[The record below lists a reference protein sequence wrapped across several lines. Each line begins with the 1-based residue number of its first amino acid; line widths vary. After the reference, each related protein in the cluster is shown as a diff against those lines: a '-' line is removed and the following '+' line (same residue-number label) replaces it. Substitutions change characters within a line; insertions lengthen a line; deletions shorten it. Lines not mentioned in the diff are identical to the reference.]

1 MLQNVILN
9 EAETMKTWSGFIT
22 ESTGVTDRSKLTWM
36 SKYCAFHD
44 MNEKAQLNESVY
56 GYAHMNPN
64 MNVGGMGDIKF
75 PGHNPSNGYDGQ
87 RGSGD
92 NPFSLLPLAV
102 QVAAQTIALDLVPVV
117 PMQGPLGILQYMDY
131 VYEGGRTNRYPAL
144 GNADPSKTSP
154 LMVKLSLTYEDGG
167 KVSIA
172 DLKRSFKPGD
182 VISKG
187 KNPAGYEL
195 IFVAFGRIDGRP
207 IFQVKEMSDVTGVA
221 TNGGENAKRPL
232 YEVLTEGAY
241 AGMPG
246 TVLVENPDYGKNPA
260 DVPNAN
266 VTDAYLPED
275 VTFAVEDI
283 DTVKALEDFIPGYT
297 GAGFKYPGKDGKMH
311 PMSAKPY
318 SREQGES
325 TPSNMMSLNVFT
337 EKVEA
342 KTIQVKGTIT
352 REQIQD
358 LKAYGIDALAQVE
371 AELVNE
377 LTQHINR
384 ELLDRIFAL
393 GEKNHDEALAYEGI
407 NLNTLFTV
415 EANPADAMQ
424 RAVDLG
430 HTDCVVSYV
439 GGGAETLG
447 TVQRR
452 IMSKVLAA
460 SNLIAQR
467 GRRGAGTFAVCSA
480 HIATALQDCA
490 GFVAY
495 PLSNTINQT
504 AGSLYPV
511 GAISGVSI
519 YVDPNMTWDDTRIVV
534 GRKGKDNEPGLVFM
548 PYLMADK
555 LSYPAEGM
563 EGAPVTS
570 LKSRYAIVEAGHHPQ
585 LYYYT
590 FHIIVDDGVTLI

>member
-1 MLQNVILN
+1 MIQNVILN

-36 SKYCAFHD
+36 SKYCAFHE
-44 MNEKAQLNESVY
+44 MHEKQQLNESVH
-56 GYAHMNPN
+56 GYAHLNPN
-64 MNVGGMGDIKF
+64 MNVGGMGAISF
-75 PGHNPSNGYDGQ
+75 PGANPTNGYDGQ

-131 VYEGGRTNRYPAL
+131 VYEGGRTNNRPNP
-144 GNADPSKTSP
+144 GNHPSNTSP
-154 LMVKLSLTYEDGG
+154 LMVKVSLAYGGG
-167 KVSIA
+167 KLNEFNEEKGLTVKKG
-172 DLKRSFKPGD
+172 DKVVPTLLKEGFKPGD
-182 VISKG
+182 KVRFGSAYEE
-187 KNPAGYEL
+187 NEYEL

-207 IFQVKEMSDVTGVA
+207 IFQVKEKTYHNGIM
-221 TNGGENAKRPL
+221 NGGEGASRSLFDVISKEGIRFNFEHTVTPA
-232 YEVLTEGAY
+232 TEDTPAEMETL
-241 AGMPG
+241 ALN
-246 TVLVENPDYGKNPA
+246 LVA
-260 DVPNAN
+260 
-266 VTDAYLPED
+266 T
-275 VTFAVEDI
+275 DI

-297 GAGFKYPGKDGKMH
+297 GAGFANGK
-311 PMSAKPY
+311 PMSARPY
-318 SREQGES
+318 TREEGES

-384 ELLDRIFAL
+384 ELLNRIFRL
-393 GEKNHDEALAYEGI
+393 GVRNHEEAENYEGI
-407 NLNTLFTV
+407 NLNTHFTV
-415 EANPADAMQ
+415 TPDEVAPEGFLA
-424 RAVDLG
+424 
-430 HTDCVVSYV
+430 SYV

-447 TVQRR
+447 TIQRR

-504 AGSLYPV
+504 AGSLFPV

-519 YVDPNMTWDDTRIVV
+519 YVDPNMPWFDNRIVV
-534 GRKGKDNEPGLVFM
+534 GRKGKDNEPGIVFM

-555 LSYPAEGM
+555 LSYPSEGM

-585 LYYYT
+585 LSYYT
-590 FHIIVDDGVTLI
+590 FEISFGEGVTLV

>member
-9 EAETMKTWSGFIT
+9 EAETLKTWSGFIT

-44 MNEKAQLNESVY
+44 MNEKANLNESAL
-56 GYAHMNPN
+56 GYAHLNPN
-64 MNVGGMGDIKF
+64 MNVGGMGAPYF
-75 PGHNPSNGYDGQ
+75 PGANPNNGYDGVK
-87 RGSGD
+87 GSGD

-131 VYEGGRTNRYPAL
+131 VYEGGKTNLRPRFEGEWPA
-144 GNADPSKTSP
+144 GDESKTAP
-154 LMVKLSLTYEDGG
+154 LMVKLTLSTGADSDSDGNPD
-167 KVSIA
+167 KLNHA
-172 DLKRSFKPGD
+172 AMFEALKKTFAPGYKKTID
-182 VISKG
+182 E
-187 KNPAGYEL
+187 YEL
-195 IFVAFGRIDGRP
+195 LFVALGRIDGRP
-207 IFQVKEMSDVTGVA
+207 IFQVKEKPYHVTDIAV
-221 TNGGENAKRPL
+221 NGGEGASKTLAETLFNADI
-232 YEVLTEGAY
+232 EGY
-241 AGMPG
+241 K
-246 TVLVENPDYGKNPA
+246 VI
-260 DVPNAN
+260 
-266 VTDAYLPED
+266 
-275 VTFAVEDI
+275 DI
-283 DTVKALEDFIPGYT
+283 DTVKALEDYIPGFT
-297 GAGFKYPGKDGKMH
+297 GAGFKNGN
-311 PMSAKPY
+311 PMSAKAY
-318 SREQGES
+318 DRATGES

-384 ELLDRIFAL
+384 ELLDEIFAL
-393 GEKNHDEALAYEGI
+393 GEQNYREALAFEGI
-407 NLNTLFTV
+407 NLNTLFTIDPAKT
-415 EANPADAMQ
+415 EA
-424 RAVDLG
+424 G
-430 HTDCVVSYV
+430 YTVSFV

-447 TVQRR
+447 TIQRR
-452 IMSKVLAA
+452 IMSKILAA

-480 HIATALQDCA
+480 AIATALQDCA

-519 YVDPNMTWDDTRIVV
+519 YVDPNMPWSDTRIAV
-534 GRKGKDNEPGLVFM
+534 GRKGKDNEPGIVFM

-570 LKSRYAIVEAGHHPQ
+570 LKSRYAIVKAGHHPQ

-590 FHIIVDDGVTLI
+590 FNIKLDNGVSLY

>member
-9 EAETMKTWSGFIT
+9 EAEVLKTWSGFIT
-22 ESTGVTDRSKLTWM
+22 ESTGVTDRAKLTWM
-36 SKYCAFHD
+36 SKYCAYHD
-44 MNEKAQLNESVY
+44 MNEKQALNESAL
-56 GYAHMNPN
+56 GYAHLNPN
-64 MNVGGMGDIKF
+64 MNVGGMGAAYF
-75 PGHNPSNGYDGQ
+75 PGANPNNGYDGV

-131 VYEGGRTNRYPAL
+131 VYEGGKTNFRPRFEGEWPL
-144 GNADPSKTSP
+144 GDESKTAP
-154 LMVKLSLTYEDGG
+154 IMVKLTLSKGDGSDSDSELENALG
-167 KVSIA
+167 DAAHAHDDAIAHAASFKELQKV
-172 DLKRSFKPGD
+172 FKPGAKFN
-182 VISKG
+182 I
-187 KNPAGYEL
+187 PGYEL
-195 IFVAFGRIDGRP
+195 IFVALGRIDGRP
-207 IFQVKEMSDVTGVA
+207 IFQVKEQPYMNESLHV
-221 TNGGENAKRPL
+221 NGGEGASKSL
-232 YEVLTEGAY
+232 AEVLL
-241 AGMPG
+241 AGSEKVG
-246 TVLVENPDYGKNPA
+246 GFYVV
-260 DVPNAN
+260 
-266 VTDAYLPED
+266 
-275 VTFAVEDI
+275 DI
-283 DTVKALEDFIPGYT
+283 DTVKALEDFIPGFS
-297 GAGFKYPGKDGKMH
+297 GAGFKNGD
-311 PMSAKPY
+311 PMSAKSY
-318 SREQGES
+318 DRETGES
-325 TPSNMMSLNVFT
+325 TPSNMMSLNTFT
-337 EKVEA
+337 LSVKA
-342 KTIQVKGTIT
+342 KTIQVKGAIT

-358 LKAYGIDALAQVE
+358 LKAYGIDAVAQVE

-384 ELLDRIFAL
+384 EILDEIFAL
-393 GEKNHDEALAYEGI
+393 GDQNHVESEAFEGI
-407 NLNTLFTV
+407 NLNTYFTV
-415 EANPADAMQ
+415 KPDDA
-424 RAVDLG
+424 APEGYVA
-430 HTDCVVSYV
+430 SYV

-447 TVQRR
+447 TIQRR
-452 IMSKVLAA
+452 IYSKVLAA

-480 HIATALQDCA
+480 AIATALQDCA

-495 PLSNTINQT
+495 PLSNTINQN

-519 YVDPNMTWDDTRIVV
+519 YVDPNLPWSATKIAV

-570 LKSRYAIVEAGHHPQ
+570 LKSRYALVRAGHHPQ

-590 FHIIVDDGVTLI
+590 FDIKLGEGVSLY

>member
-9 EAETMKTWSGFIT
+9 EAEVMKTWSGFIT

-36 SKYCAFHD
+36 SKYCAYHD
-44 MNEKAQLNESVY
+44 MDEKRKLNESVH

-64 MNVGGMGDIKF
+64 MNVGGMGAVSF
-75 PGHNPSNGYDGQ
+75 PGANPNNGYDGV

-131 VYEGGRTNRYPAL
+131 VYEGGRTNVRPGI
-144 GNADPSKTSP
+144 GNADPSNTSP
-154 LMVKLSLTYEDGG
+154 LMIKLSLELNGE
-167 KVSIA
+167 KAKSA
-172 DLKRSFKPGD
+172 DLKKYFKPGKKVTFD
-182 VISKG
+182 GEKY
-187 KNPAGYEL
+187 GYEL
-195 IFVAFGRIDGRP
+195 IFVALGRIDGKP
-207 IFQVKEMSDVTGVA
+207 IFQVKEKSLVGEGFY
-221 TNGGENAKRPL
+221 NGGEAGKPSL
-232 YEVLTEGAY
+232 AEVLLGFEVKGESDGEDT
-241 AGMPG
+241 
-246 TVLVENPDYGKNPA
+246 TVQEKVNNFT
-260 DVPNAN
+260 V
-266 VTDAYLPED
+266 V
-275 VTFAVEDI
+275 DI
-283 DTVKALEDFIPGYT
+283 DTVKALEDFIPGFT
-297 GAGFKYPGKDGKMH
+297 GAGFKNGN
-311 PMSAKPY
+311 PMSSKPY
-318 SREQGES
+318 TREQGES

-337 EKVEA
+337 QEVKA

-384 ELLDRIFAL
+384 ELLEEIFEL
-393 GEKNHDEALAYEGI
+393 GRQNHEESEAFEGV
-407 NLNTLFTV
+407 NLNTYF
-415 EANPADAMQ
+415 
-424 RAVDLG
+424 
-430 HTDCVVSYV
+430 VVKPDDKAPEGFVPSFV

-447 TVQRR
+447 TIQRR

-504 AGSLYPV
+504 AGSLFPV

-519 YVDPNMTWDDTRIVV
+519 YVDPNMPWFDNRIVV
-534 GRKGKDNEPGLVFM
+534 GRKGKDNEPGIVFM

-555 LSYPAEGM
+555 LTYPSEGM

-570 LKSRYAIVEAGHHPQ
+570 LKSRYAIVKAGHHPQ

-590 FHIIVDDGVTLI
+590 FEIALGDGVTLV

>member
-1 MLQNVILN
+1 MLQNIILN
-9 EAETMKTWSGFIT
+9 EAEVMKTWSGFIT

-44 MNEKAQLNESVY
+44 MNEKAQLNESAH
-56 GYAHMNPN
+56 GYAHLNPG
-64 MNVGGMGDIKF
+64 MNVGGMGQMYF
-75 PGHNPSNGYDGQ
+75 PGANPNNGYDGVK
-87 RGSGD
+87 GSGD

-131 VYEGGRTNRYPAL
+131 VYEGGKTNLRPRFEGEWPA
-144 GNADPSKTSP
+144 GDESKTAP
-154 LMVKLSLTYEDGG
+154 LMVKLTLTTGKDSDSDGSLDVMNHAAMFE
-167 KVSIA
+167 S
-172 DLKRSFKPGD
+172 LKATFAPGYKET
-182 VISKG
+182 VG
-187 KNPAGYEL
+187 EYEL
-195 IFVAFGRIDGRP
+195 IFVALARIDGRP
-207 IFQVKEMSDVTGVA
+207 IFQVKEKAHTMDA
-221 TNGGENAKRPL
+221 FINGGE
-232 YEVLTEGAY
+232 GASRSL
-241 AGMPG
+241 AETLFTDGA
-246 TVLVENPDYGKNPA
+246 TVGGFQVI
-260 DVPNAN
+260 
-266 VTDAYLPED
+266 
-275 VTFAVEDI
+275 DI
-283 DTVKALEDFIPGYT
+283 DTVKALEDFIPGFT
-297 GAGFKYPGKDGKMH
+297 GAGFKNGN
-311 PMSAKPY
+311 PMSAKSY
-318 SREQGES
+318 DRATGES
-325 TPSNMMSLNVFT
+325 TPSNMMSLNTFT

-342 KTIQVKGTIT
+342 KTIQVKGAIT

-384 ELLDRIFAL
+384 ELLDEIFIL
-393 GEKNHDEALAYEGI
+393 GEQNYREALAFEGI
-407 NLNTLFTV
+407 NLNTYFTV
-415 EANPADAMQ
+415 EAGDTKEGY
-424 RAVDLG
+424 VS
-430 HTDCVVSYV
+430 SYV

-447 TVQRR
+447 TIQRR

-480 HIATALQDCA
+480 AIATALQDCA

-495 PLSNTINQT
+495 PLSNTVNQT

-511 GAISGVSI
+511 GAITGVSI
-519 YVDPNMTWDDTRIVV
+519 YVDPNMPWSDTRIVV
-534 GRKGKDNEPGLVFM
+534 GRKGKDNEPGIVFM

-555 LSYPAEGM
+555 LSFPSEGM

-570 LKSRYAIVEAGHHPQ
+570 LKSRYAIVKAGHHPQ

-590 FHIIVDDGVTLI
+590 FNIQLGKGVSLY

>member
-1 MLQNVILN
+1 MLQNVVLN
-9 EAETMKTWSGFIT
+9 EAEVVKTWSGFIT
-22 ESTGVTDRSKLTWM
+22 ESTGVTEKSKLAWM

-44 MNEKAQLNESVY
+44 MNEKAQLNESAQ
-56 GYAHMNPN
+56 GYAHLNPG
-64 MNVGGMGDIKF
+64 MNVGGMGAPYF
-75 PGHNPSNGYDGQ
+75 PGANPNNGYDGV

-131 VYEGGRTNRYPAL
+131 VYEGGKTNLRPRFEGDAE
-144 GNADPSKTSP
+144 SKTAP
-154 LMVKLSLTYEDGG
+154 LMVKLTLATGNTNSDSAIDLND
-167 KVSIA
+167 KVASHAAIYKN
-172 DLKRSFKPGD
+172 LQKIFKPGYK
-182 VISKG
+182 IT
-187 KNPAGYEL
+187 AGDFEL
-195 IFVAFGRIDGRP
+195 TFVALARIDGRP
-207 IFQVKEMSDVTGVA
+207 IFQVKEKPLFEQWGTA
-221 TNGGENAKRPL
+221 INGGE
-232 YEVLTEGAY
+232 GASKSLAETLFDDTFKFSIA
-241 AGMPG
+241 AGDG
-246 TVLVENPDYGKNPA
+246 VEAADYY
-260 DVPNAN
+260 V
-266 VTDAYLPED
+266 V
-275 VTFAVEDI
+275 DI
-283 DTVKALEDFIPGYT
+283 DTVKALEDFVPGFT
-297 GAGFKYPGKDGKMH
+297 GAGFKNGQ
-311 PMSAKPY
+311 PMSAASY
-318 SREQGES
+318 DRATGES
-325 TPSNMMSLNVFT
+325 TPSNMMSLNTFT

-342 KTIQVKGTIT
+342 RTIQVKGAIT

-393 GEKNHDEALAYEGI
+393 GQKNYQEALAFEGI
-407 NLNTLFTV
+407 NLNTFFTV
-415 EANPADAMQ
+415 NTNEPVPA
-424 RAVDLG
+424 G
-430 HTDCVVSYV
+430 YISSYV

-447 TVQRR
+447 TIQRR

-480 HIATALQDCA
+480 AIATALQDCA
-490 GFVAY
+490 GFTAY

-519 YVDPNMTWDDTRIVV
+519 YVDPNMPWSDTRIVV

-555 LSYPAEGM
+555 LSYPSEGM

-590 FHIIVDDGVTLI
+590 FNIALGEGVNLY

>member
-9 EAETMKTWSGFIT
+9 EAEVMKTWSGFIT
-22 ESTGVTDRSKLTWM
+22 ESTGVTDRSKLAWM

-44 MNEKAQLNESVY
+44 MNEKQNLNESAL
-56 GYAHMNPN
+56 GYAHLNPN
-64 MNVGGMGDIKF
+64 MNVGGMGAPYF
-75 PGHNPSNGYDGQ
+75 PGANPNNGYDGV

-131 VYEGGRTNRYPAL
+131 VYEGGKTNIRPRFDGRDSSNTA
-144 GNADPSKTSP
+144 P
-154 LMVKLSLTYEDGG
+154 LMVKLTLSLGDGSDSDSELENIYG
-167 KVSIA
+167 DPAHAHDDALGHAAAYKNLKKSFVPGMA
-172 DLKRSFKPGD
+172 DINLGDDFTLK
-182 VISKG
+182 
-187 KNPAGYEL
+187 
-195 IFVAFGRIDGRP
+195 FVALARIDGRP
-207 IFQVKEMSDVTGVA
+207 IFIVKEKAYQGGNVF
-221 TNGGENAKRPL
+221 GGEA
-232 YEVLTEGAY
+232 
-241 AGMPG
+241 AGKS
-246 TVLVENPDYGKNPA
+246 LA
-260 DVPNAN
+260 DVLFGDEPAEIKGADDK
-266 VTDAYLPED
+266 VYY
-275 VTFAVEDI
+275 AVDI
-283 DTVKALEDFIPGYT
+283 DTVKALEDYIPGFT
-297 GAGFKYPGKDGKMH
+297 GAGFKEGN
-311 PMSAKPY
+311 PMSAKAY
-318 SREQGES
+318 DRQTGES
-325 TPSNMMSLNVFT
+325 TPSNIMSLNTFT

-342 KTIQVKGTIT
+342 KTIQVKGAIT

-384 ELLDRIFAL
+384 EILDNIFEL
-393 GEKNHDEALAYEGI
+393 GAQNHQEAEAFEGI
-407 NLNTLFTV
+407 NLNTYFV
-415 EANPADAMQ
+415 AEPGADDIAGY
-424 RAVDLG
+424 VK
-430 HTDCVVSYV
+430 SYV

-447 TVQRR
+447 TIQRR

-480 HIATALQDCA
+480 GIATALQDCA

-495 PLSNTINQT
+495 PLSNTINQN

-519 YVDPNMTWDDTRIVV
+519 YVDPNMPWDNQKIVV
-534 GRKGKDNEPGLVFM
+534 GRKGTDKEPGVVFM

-570 LKSRYAIVEAGHHPQ
+570 LKSRYAIVRAGHNPQ
-585 LYYYT
+585 LYYYS
-590 FHIIVDDGVTLI
+590 FDIKLGEGVSLY

>member
-1 MLQNVILN
+1 MLQNVMLN
-9 EAETMKTWSGFIT
+9 EQECLKTWSSFIT
-22 ESTGVTDRSKLTWM
+22 ESTGVTDRGKLTWM

-44 MNEKAQLNESVY
+44 MHEKQNLNESAL
-56 GYAHMNPN
+56 GYAHLNPN
-64 MNVGGMGDIKF
+64 MNVGGMGAAYL
-75 PGHNPSNGYDGQ
+75 PGANPNNSYDGV

-131 VYEGGRTNRYPAL
+131 VYEGGKTNLRPRFEGAWPV
-144 GNADPSKTSP
+144 GDESKTAP
-154 LMVKLSLTYEDGG
+154 LMVKLTLSEGDADSDAVLETALGDQAHAHDDA
-167 KVSIA
+167 IA
-172 DLKRSFKPGD
+172 HAVDFKKLQAVFKPGAKF
-182 VISKG
+182 VV
-187 KNPAGYEL
+187 PGYEL
-195 IFVAFGRIDGRP
+195 LFVALGRIDGRP
-207 IFQVKEMSDVTGVA
+207 IFQVKEDAYAALGKV
-221 TNGGENAKRPL
+221 NGGEGAAKSL
-232 YEVLTEGAY
+232 AEVLLGDGAKV
-241 AGMPG
+241 G
-246 TVLVENPDYGKNPA
+246 DYY
-260 DVPNAN
+260 V
-266 VTDAYLPED
+266 V
-275 VTFAVEDI
+275 DI
-283 DTVKALEDFIPGYT
+283 DTVKALEDFIPGFT
-297 GAGFKYPGKDGKMH
+297 GAGFRNGD
-311 PMSAKPY
+311 PMSAKAYDRPT
-318 SREQGES
+318 GES
-325 TPSNMMSLNVFT
+325 TPSNMMSLNTFT
-337 EKVEA
+337 LKVEA
-342 KTIQVKGTIT
+342 KTIQVKGAIT

-358 LKAYGIDALAQVE
+358 LKAYGIDAVAQVE

-384 ELLDRIFAL
+384 ELLNEIFDL
-393 GEKNHDEALAYEGI
+393 GRQNHIEAEAFEGI
-407 NLNTLFTV
+407 NLNTYFTAKV
-415 EANPADAMQ
+415 DDA
-424 RAVDLG
+424 APKGYVA
-430 HTDCVVSYV
+430 SYI

-447 TVQRR
+447 TIQRR

-480 HIATALQDCA
+480 AIATALQDCA

-495 PLSNTINQT
+495 PLSNTINQN

-519 YVDPNMTWDDTRIVV
+519 YVDPNLPWSDRRIVV

-570 LKSRYAIVEAGHHPQ
+570 LKSRYAIVRAGHHPQ
-585 LYYYT
+585 LYYYA
-590 FHIIVDDGVTLI
+590 FDIALGDGVSLY

>member
-9 EAETMKTWSGFIT
+9 EAETLKTWSGFIT

-44 MNEKAQLNESVY
+44 MNEKANLNESAL
-56 GYAHMNPN
+56 GYAHLNPN
-64 MNVGGMGDIKF
+64 MNVGGMGAPYF
-75 PGHNPSNGYDGQ
+75 PGANPNNGYDGVK
-87 RGSGD
+87 GSGD

-131 VYEGGRTNRYPAL
+131 VYEGGKTNLRPRFEGEWPA
-144 GNADPSKTSP
+144 GDESKTAP
-154 LMVKLSLTYEDGG
+154 LMVKLTLSTGADSDSDGNPD
-167 KVSIA
+167 KLNHA
-172 DLKRSFKPGD
+172 AMFEALKKTFAPGYKKTID
-182 VISKG
+182 E
-187 KNPAGYEL
+187 YEL
-195 IFVAFGRIDGRP
+195 LFVALGRIDGRP
-207 IFQVKEMSDVTGVA
+207 IFQVKEKPYHVTDIAV
-221 TNGGENAKRPL
+221 NGGEGASKTLAETLFNADI
-232 YEVLTEGAY
+232 EGY
-241 AGMPG
+241 K
-246 TVLVENPDYGKNPA
+246 VI
-260 DVPNAN
+260 
-266 VTDAYLPED
+266 
-275 VTFAVEDI
+275 DI
-283 DTVKALEDFIPGYT
+283 DTVKALEDYIPGFT
-297 GAGFKYPGKDGKMH
+297 GAGFKNGN
-311 PMSAKPY
+311 PMSAKAY
-318 SREQGES
+318 DRATGES

-384 ELLDRIFAL
+384 ELLDEIFAL
-393 GEKNHDEALAYEGI
+393 GEQNYREALAFEGI
-407 NLNTLFTV
+407 NLNTLFTIDPAKT
-415 EANPADAMQ
+415 EA
-424 RAVDLG
+424 G
-430 HTDCVVSYV
+430 YTVSFV

-447 TVQRR
+447 TIQRR
-452 IMSKVLAA
+452 IMSKILAA

-480 HIATALQDCA
+480 AIATALQDCA

-519 YVDPNMTWDDTRIVV
+519 YVDPNMPWSDTRIAV
-534 GRKGKDNEPGLVFM
+534 GRKGKDNEPGIVFM

-570 LKSRYAIVEAGHHPQ
+570 LKSRYAVVKAGHHPQ

-590 FHIIVDDGVTLI
+590 FNIKLDNGVSLY

>member
-9 EAETMKTWSGFIT
+9 EAETMKAWSGFIT
-22 ESTGVTDRSKLTWM
+22 ESTGITDKSKLTWM

-44 MNEKAQLNESVY
+44 MNEKQQLNESVN
-56 GYAHMNPN
+56 GYAHLNPG
-64 MNVGGMGDIKF
+64 MNVGGMGDMFF
-75 PGHNPSNGYDGQ
+75 PGANPNNGYDGQ

-131 VYEGGRTNRYPAL
+131 VYEGGKTNINPRFEGEWPY
-144 GNADPSKTSP
+144 GNESKTAP
-154 LMVKLSLTYEDGG
+154 LMVKLTLATEDG
-167 KVSIA
+167 SDA
-172 DLKRSFKPGD
+172 DSDYDVVNHAASYKELQEAFKPGYTEEID
-182 VISKG
+182 DFKF
-187 KNPAGYEL
+187 
-195 IFVAFGRIDGRP
+195 IFVALGRI
-207 IFQVKEMSDVTGVA
+207 
-221 TNGGENAKRPL
+221 GGEGAGKSL
-232 YEVLTEGAY
+232 AETLMGEGAEKI
-241 AGMPG
+241 AGKFY
-246 TVLVENPDYGKNPA
+246 VI
-260 DVPNAN
+260 
-266 VTDAYLPED
+266 
-275 VTFAVEDI
+275 DI
-283 DTVKALEDFIPGYT
+283 DTVKALEDFIPGFT
-297 GAGFKYPGKDGKMH
+297 GAGFKNGK
-311 PMSAKPY
+311 PMSAVSY
-318 SREQGES
+318 DRATGES

-384 ELLDRIFAL
+384 ELLNNIFEL
-393 GEKNHDEALAYEGI
+393 GWKNHEEALAFEGI
-407 NLNTLFTV
+407 NLNTFFTV
-415 EANPADAMQ
+415 DPHEADHQGFEN
-424 RAVDLG
+424 V
-430 HTDCVVSYV
+430 YV
-439 GGGAETLG
+439 AGGAETLG
-447 TVQRR
+447 TIQRR
-452 IMSKVLAA
+452 LYSKVLAA
-460 SNLIAQR
+460 STLIAQR
-467 GRRGAGTFAVCSA
+467 GRRGAGTFAVCGA
-480 HIATALQDCA
+480 GIGAALQDCA
-490 GFVAY
+490 GFTAY

-519 YVDPNMTWDDTRIVV
+519 YIDPNMPFSDGHIVV
-534 GRKGKDNEPGLVFM
+534 GRKGKDNEPGIVFM

-570 LKSRYAIVEAGHHPQ
+570 LKSRYAIVRAGHHPQ
-585 LYYYT
+585 LYYYA
-590 FHIIVDDGVTLI
+590 FEVKMGKGVNII

>member
-1 MLQNVILN
+1 MFKSVILN
-9 EAETMKTWSGFIT
+9 EAEVMKTWGNFIT

-36 SKYCAFHD
+36 SKYCAFHN
-44 MNEKAQLNESVY
+44 MHEQSELNESVH
-56 GYAHMNPN
+56 GYAHLNPN
-64 MNVGGMGDIKF
+64 MNVGGMGAMSF
-75 PGHNPSNGYDGQ
+75 PGSNPNNGYDGV

-131 VYEGGRTNRYPAL
+131 VYEGGRTNRLPNPQGYYAN
-144 GNADPSKTSP
+144 GEEINNFSGTAP
-154 LMVKLSLTYEDGG
+154 LMVKIKLGVIKTEGEGDDKKEFTEKAKINEVKAAFTEGTTVTVGEYT
-167 KVSIA
+167 
-172 DLKRSFKPGD
+172 LKF
-182 VISKG
+182 I
-187 KNPAGYEL
+187 
-195 IFVAFGRIDGRP
+195 AFGRIDGNP
-207 IFQVKEMSDVTGVA
+207 IFQVIEPNHRTSNTSLAESLLAGSIYP
-221 TNGGENAKRPL
+221 ENSKTPMPKTDGFV
-232 YEVLTEGAY
+232 VL
-241 AGMPG
+241 
-246 TVLVENPDYGKNPA
+246 
-260 DVPNAN
+260 
-266 VTDAYLPED
+266 
-275 VTFAVEDI
+275 DI

-297 GAGFKYPGKDGKMH
+297 GAGYKKGDMMNAESYDR
-311 PMSAKPY
+311 AT
-318 SREQGES
+318 GES

-337 EKVEA
+337 QEVKA

-384 ELLDRIFAL
+384 ELLNEIFTL
-393 GEKNHDEALAYEGI
+393 GRQNYNEALAFEGI
-407 NLNTLFTV
+407 NLNTFFTSDPDI
-415 EANPADAMQ
+415 N
-424 RAVDLG
+424 LG
-430 HTDCVVSYV
+430 GDKTHPDVPEGYKVAYV

-447 TVQRR
+447 TIQRR
-452 IMSKVLAA
+452 IMSKILAA

-504 AGSLYPV
+504 AGSLFPV
-511 GAISGVSI
+511 GAVAGVSI
-519 YVDPNMTWDDTRIVV
+519 YVDPNMPWSDNKIVV
-534 GRKGKDNEPGLVFM
+534 GRKGKDNEPGIVFM

-555 LSYPAEGM
+555 LSYPSEGM

-570 LKSRYAIVEAGHHPQ
+570 LKSRYAIVKAGHHPQ

-590 FHIIVDDGVTLI
+590 FSIATDDTISLI